1 MGDELSSWARC
12 WLAFSFFL
20 FLTLVFN
27 KRTFSHHFRCFLMS
41 VCWHVSGGLPR
52 CVCGGVMGSAKS
64 GNVDLGGKWTAW
76 GKPSSLP
83 SPLMEVLRRQV
94 TESGNSSF
102 TLDFKHD

>member
-52 CVCGGVMGSAKS
+52 CVCVGGSWGLQNLGTLTWEVS
-64 GNVDLGGKWTAW
+64 GRPGGNRV
-76 GKPSSLP
+76 LCH
-83 SPLMEVLRRQV
+83 PL
-94 TESGNSSF
+94 
-102 TLDFKHD
+102 